1 MKLGIIG
8 TGIIVQE
15 FLPKLVKIEGI
26 EVLGL
31 QGIPQEMDL
40 VKQLAAE
47 NGVAHAVS
55 DFEALAALAIDTVY
69 VAVPNFLHMH
79 YSKQALQRGLNVIVE
94 KPATSN
100 DKELLELKGIA
111 KENDVFIF
119 EAVTTPYLKGFA
131 KIKEWLP
138 EIGDIKLVQS
148 QYSQYSRRYDA
159 FKEGIIL
166 PAFDPQKSGGA
177 LMDLNLY
184 NLHFVMGLFGQPLSS
199 TYLAN
204 MEKAIDTSGILSM
217 TYPSFQ
223 ALCIAAKDS
232 KGMTGALIQG
242 DKGLIRTFAPAN
254 AIGKVVLEKYD
265 GTVLSFEEDSFENR
279 LIPEFTEFIT
289 AINTK
294 DQEFYE
300 EAMARS
306 LAVSRLQTQAR
317 LANQIIFPA
326 DQA

>member
-55 DFEALAALAIDTVY
+55 DFEALATLAIDTVY

-119 EAVTTPYLKGFA
+119 EAVTTPYLKGF
-131 KIKEWLP
+131 
-138 EIGDIKLVQS
+138 
-148 QYSQYSRRYDA
+148 
-159 FKEGIIL
+159 
-166 PAFDPQKSGGA
+166 
-177 LMDLNLY
+177 
-184 NLHFVMGLFGQPLSS
+184 
-199 TYLAN
+199 
-204 MEKAIDTSGILSM
+204 
-217 TYPSFQ
+217 
-223 ALCIAAKDS
+223 CC
-232 KGMTGALIQG
+232 
-242 DKGLIRTFAPAN
+242 
-254 AIGKVVLEKYD
+254 KV
-265 GTVLSFEEDSFENR
+265 
-279 LIPEFTEFIT
+279 
-289 AINTK
+289 
-294 DQEFYE
+294 
-300 EAMARS
+300 
-306 LAVSRLQTQAR
+306 
-317 LANQIIFPA
+317 
-326 DQA
+326 